1 MSASSS
7 FPARPPFA
15 LVGAGPLMSL
25 PQPGAPTV
33 QFAAGMAVRGD
44 DELLVSYGV
53 LDCEM
58 RLARFSLEHV
68 LRDVGIES

>member
-1 MSASSS
+1 MEATIDYGHSTNA
-7 FPARPPFA
+7 
-15 LVGAGPLMSL
+15 
-25 PQPGAPTV
+25 
-33 QFAAGMAVRGD
+33 
-44 DELLVSYGV
+44 ELLVSYGV